1 VAPVARLARLEV
13 IRWETQFYQAY
24 STFQAQIPRTM
35 GYAALVMAPPAWLST
50 ITGVSNQLISGSE
63 P

>member
-1 VAPVARLARLEV
+1 MDSTLRITTVRRRMFPLALYYATLV
-13 IRWETQFYQAY
+13 IT
-24 STFQAQIPRTM
+24 
-35 GYAALVMAPPAWLST
+35 PAWLST